1 MQEHKPDA
9 HGGAADDA
17 VRIPFEALERRVLA
31 MAQAL
36 VGAREARLEAESKVK
51 ALQVRVRTQDA
62 EIARLRD
69 EIGNDGLRESVRTR
83 LESLLKRI
91 DELERQG

>member
-1 MQEHKPDA
+1 MQKHKPDA
-9 HGGAADDA
+9 HGAAADDA

-51 ALQVRVRTQDA
+51 ALQGRVRKQDA
-62 EIARLRD
+62 EIARLKD
-69 EIGNDGLRESVRTR
+69 EIGNDRLRESVRTR
-83 LESLLKRI
+83 LESLLKRV

>member
-1 MQEHKPDA
+1 MQEHKPDP
-9 HGGAADDA
+9 HGAAADDA

-51 ALQVRVRTQDA
+51 ALQERVRKQDA
-62 EIARLRD
+62 EIARLKD

>member
-9 HGGAADDA
+9 HGVAADDA
-17 VRIPFEALERRVLA
+17 LRIPFEALERRVLA

-36 VGAREARLEAESKVK
+36 VEAREARLEAESKVE
-51 ALQVRVRTQDA
+51 ALQEKVRKRDA
-62 EIARLRD
+62 EIARLKD
-69 EIGNDGLRESVRTR
+69 EVGDDTLRESVRTR

-91 DELERQG
+91 DELERQD